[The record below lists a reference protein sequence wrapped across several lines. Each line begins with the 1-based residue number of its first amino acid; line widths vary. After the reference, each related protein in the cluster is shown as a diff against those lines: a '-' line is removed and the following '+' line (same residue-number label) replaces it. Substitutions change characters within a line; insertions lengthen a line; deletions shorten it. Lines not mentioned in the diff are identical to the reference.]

1 MSKKL
6 KEIKE
11 WAARQKEVVADI
23 QRFGFSEVIGGNE
36 DYQDWLEEELSIIFN
51 MVEELWKWFNT
62 TKEVLKMK
70 LTFTG
75 TFNVDDMRL
84 INDFIETQLTT
95 DAETESATIELD
107 RVVLI
112 DVVVNNFGD
121 VEKIHF
127 TKIEK

>member
-1 MSKKL
+1 
-6 KEIKE
+6 
-11 WAARQKEVVADI
+11 
-23 QRFGFSEVIGGNE
+23 
-36 DYQDWLEEELSIIFN
+36 
-51 MVEELWKWFNT
+51 
-62 TKEVLKMK
+62 MK

-84 INDFIETQLTT
+84 INEFIETQQTT
-95 DAETESATIELD
+95 DAETESATIEID
-107 RVVLI
+107 RSVLI

>member
-62 TKEVLKMK
+62 TMVIIIDMGLWEK
-70 LTFTG
+70 L
-75 TFNVDDMRL
+75 
-84 INDFIETQLTT
+84 
-95 DAETESATIELD
+95 
-107 RVVLI
+107 
-112 DVVVNNFGD
+112 
-121 VEKIHF
+121 
-127 TKIEK
+127 

>member
-84 INDFIETQLTT
+84 INEFIETQQTT
-95 DAETESATIELD
+95 DAETESATIEID
-107 RVVLI
+107 RSVLI

>member
-84 INDFIETQLTT
+84 INEFIETQQTT
-95 DAETESATIELD
+95 DCEKKAQRLNLIELS
-107 RVVLI
+107 
-112 DVVVNNFGD
+112 
-121 VEKIHF
+121 
-127 TKIEK
+127 